1 MSFEDHVKS
10 LNLENDYEQYKK
22 DGVVSYNLEV
32 AVCEYMVEV
41 EEDMNMFKELKDNGD
56 PSELV
61 SNFLMEEDD
70 E

>member
-41 EEDMNMFKELKDNGD
+41 EEDMNMFRELNDNGD